1 MKLYCPQLLVLF
13 VVAAFTTNGTA
24 KDKHLPLPPQV
35 MTAKTVYIDNQS
47 GFAKM
52 GDKCNEEIQKW
63 GRFQV
68 VQNRKQADLILLLS
82 AREYVLPQLEM
93 EKGFVR

>member
-1 MKLYCPQLLVLF
+1 
-13 VVAAFTTNGTA
+13 
-24 KDKHLPLPPQV
+24 
-35 MTAKTVYIDNQS
+35 
-47 GFAKM
+47 M